1 MPYTLPPRPEFYIPE
16 ELVRAQARETST
28 TTTIFTTSPSSFTFT
43 SGTGTGTG
51 IGMGTTNL
59 RTKLNLSTGIGKF
72 NVLKRKGSA
81 AAAAKALRTKLAGV
95 GGDVL
100 GLGLGLES
108 ENGNGTSMSVGGE
121 IGLGIGISGEIGIV
135 GGGGTIRGRK
145 KKGGRGQVRK
155 GEAVVGSVDYNSRVV
170 GRMTRGRDGSVRVRK
185 STKVKTKVKAKRVD
199 ENENA
204 NGRMMGAGGG
214 GVDAITNSGGCCV
227 GREGEGGGEGG
238 EDKTLLSKLGAQ
250 AGKRRVV
257 LLESLNLNLNA
268 DGLKEVRRRLSLNL
282 HPAKRRGEGDE
293 NNVDSPMEVSDA
305 STATSSGGRRG
316 LSRRA
321 TGSTSSLRLLYRKF
335 EKGGNGL

>member
-1 MPYTLPPRPEFYIPE
+1 M
-16 ELVRAQARETST
+16 
-28 TTTIFTTSPSSFTFT
+28 
-43 SGTGTGTG
+43 
-51 IGMGTTNL
+51 
-59 RTKLNLSTGIGKF
+59 NLSTGIGKF

-100 GLGLGLES
+100 GLGLGLEP
-108 ENGNGTSMSVGGE
+108 EAVTGNGIGVGIGGE

-135 GGGGTIRGRK
+135 GGGGGTIRGRK

-185 STKVKTKVKAKRVD
+185 STKVKTKTKAKRVD

-204 NGRMMGAGGG
+204 AGRVTGASGGD
-214 GVDAITNSGGCCV
+214 VDAITNSGGCCV
-227 GREGEGGGEGG
+227 GREGEGEGG

-282 HPAKRRGEGDE
+282 HPAKRRGEVDE
-293 NNVDSPMEVSDA
+293 NNVDSPMDVSDA
-305 STATSSGGRRG
+305 TIATSSGRRG

>member
-1 MPYTLPPRPEFYIPE
+1 
-16 ELVRAQARETST
+16 
-28 TTTIFTTSPSSFTFT
+28 
-43 SGTGTGTG
+43 
-51 IGMGTTNL
+51 MGPTNL

-95 GGDVL
+95 GSTD
-100 GLGLGLES
+100 LGLES
-108 ENGNGTSMSVGGE
+108 ENGNGTGMGVGGE

-135 GGGGTIRGRK
+135 GGGGGTIRGRK

-185 STKVKTKVKAKRVD
+185 STKVKTKTKAKRVD

-204 NGRMMGAGGG
+204 AVRVMGAGGG
-214 GVDAITNSGGCCV
+214 DGVDAITNSGGCCV
-227 GREGEGGGEGG
+227 EREGEGGEG

-282 HPAKRRGEGDE
+282 HPAKRRGEVDE
-293 NNVDSPMEVSDA
+293 NSVDSPMEVSD
-305 STATSSGGRRG
+305 TTSSGGRRG